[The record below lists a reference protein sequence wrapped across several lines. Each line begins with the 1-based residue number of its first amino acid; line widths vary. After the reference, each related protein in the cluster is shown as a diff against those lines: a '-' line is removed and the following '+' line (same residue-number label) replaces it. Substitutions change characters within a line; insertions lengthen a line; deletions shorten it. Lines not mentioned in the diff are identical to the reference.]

1 MKNELDYIGKSV
13 IRKDALDKVTGEA
26 KYTNDFQEAGTLHA
40 NLLISPYAHANIVS
54 IDFSE
59 VWKIPGIKAVLGDE
73 PYPLVGEEIKDR
85 SPIAYKRVR
94 YHGEPVAVVV
104 AETPII
110 AKRGV
115 DAIKV
120 SYEPLPVVNSPREAF
135 QQDAPL
141 LHEDMESYEKQERV
155 YPIPN
160 TNIANLNKIRKGN
173 IEQGFMESDVVA
185 EFTISFHPSDHAA
198 METRCAIAEIRP
210 DGTVI
215 FTTSSQA
222 PFALK
227 KLMKWYFGIEPGRV
241 IVKTPIV
248 GGAYGGKASIQLEVI
263 AYLASKATG
272 GRPVKLF
279 NTREE
284 DMITSPVH
292 IGLDATVKLGATRDG
307 MLKAAEIQY
316 LFDGGAYSDKAVD
329 ISRAGAVDCTGPYRI
344 DHVWCNCYCMYTN
357 HPYASAYRGYGHS
370 EVLFAFERTMDVLAE
385 KLSMDPLDLRYKNA
399 ILPGDTTPTQVL
411 LDSSRVGNLPLCIK
425 RLKELMK
432 WGEGQIN
439 EMDGG
444 KIRVKGACCIW
455 KTSTFDPDAT
465 SGVILTFNPDGS
477 INLMS
482 GVVEIGTGT
491 KTVLAQILAERMKI
505 DINMIHVKML
515 VDTQTVPEHWKTVGS
530 RGTFMA
536 GRAVLAA
543 ANDAIRQLKDRAACI
558 LRAPAEDL
566 QVGYGKVYVAD
577 NPDFSIDIKD
587 LAYGYTFPNGNTI
600 GGQIIVS
607 GNYTIPHMTYIDPET
622 GKGDPGPEWT
632 VGAQGM
638 EVELDTRNYTYKI
651 LKAYSVIDI
660 GKVLNEKA
668 ALGQVMGAMSMG
680 IAFGGRETFV
690 FDDYGRVLNPQLR
703 TYRPLHYGEQPE
715 YIIEF
720 VETPHLAAPYGARGA
735 GEHGLLGMPAAL
747 GNCLSSALGVQLNKL
762 PLVPEQLWRISN
774 EVNQ

>member
-1 MKNELDYIGKSV
+1 MDYIGKSV